1 MTLNIEYQKYIY
13 KKTFLVVTILYTTFL
28 SYINRLSTV
37 VNFLLL
43 FWGVFL
49 FVLQYESDKK
59 VGIKRNK
66 FVLVIFILL
75 SLGTIL
81 LNASQAANIKIL
93 ALTVLQFFLLY
104 EYRLNT
110 DSYSKVKELYKLSK
124 IYVLTTF
131 LTTGIALCLYALRT
145 NISIL
150 GNEIGTTHYNALYG
164 IHTGSNTA
172 GLVAL
177 ISGVLSDIC
186 RRITLK
192 GRYFLYINILM
203 QIALVVLS
211 KARSALVGLMIYYII
226 YMFMTVRSKRI
237 KRLFIITALMGAL
250 VLPLASNILVSSSA
264 LSKDAELGFFSGR
277 LLIWNQAVKVI
288 NDRFMFGVGINNVV
302 DEVKKVAT
310 TELPGIEGGGMHNI
324 FMQIAISNGILA
336 LIAMTIFFIYVFI
349 KMYLWLRK
357 VREPLTRRIVATI
370 FAFVSA
376 LYVINLVEANLIYVA
391 NFIATAYWIYIGYG
405 MYFVKRSS
413 GVKDYEAC

>member
-28 SYINRLSTV
+28 SYINRLSTI

-43 FWGVFL
+43 LWGVFI

-66 FVLVIFILL
+66 FVLIIFILL
-75 SLGTIL
+75 SLVTIL
-81 LNASQAANIKIL
+81 LNTSQAANIKIL

-104 EYRLNT
+104 EYRLNS
-110 DSYSKVKELYKLSK
+110 DSYLKVKEIYKLSK
-124 IYVLTTF
+124 IYVLATF
-131 LTTGIALCLYALRT
+131 VTTGIALCLYALRT
-145 NISIL
+145 NITIMGSVL
-150 GNEIGTTHYNALYG
+150 GTTHYNALYG

-177 ISGVLSDIC
+177 ISVVLSDVC

-226 YMFMTVRSKRI
+226 YIFMTVKSRRI
-237 KRLFIITALMGAL
+237 KRLFTVTALMGAIA
-250 VLPLASNILVSSSA
+250 LPFASNLLFSSNA
-264 LSKDAELGFFSGR
+264 LTKSEELGFFSGR

-288 NDRFMFGVGINNVV
+288 RDRFMFGVGINNVV

-310 TELPGIEGGGMHNI
+310 TDLPGIEGGGMHNI

-336 LIAMTIFFIYVFI
+336 LIAMTIFFIYVSM
-349 KMYLWLRK
+349 KMYLWLTK
-357 VREPLTRRIVATI
+357 VREPLTKRIVATI

-376 LYVINLVEANLIYVA
+376 LYVINLVEGNLIYVA

-405 MYFVKRSS
+405 MYFVKRNS
-413 GVKDYEAC
+413 GVKDYETC